1 VQTDLIGPRSMRV
14 MQCRDFNLP
23 PAKTPAVHSYVALA
37 VHTGGNMRIE
47 HHGDFDLGA
56 GDMHLV
62 PAGDMHR
69 ALSARRSE
77 MWGLA
82 FCRTCLDPIR
92 YRELLAPFERVR
104 QGAAPVVKLPAARQ
118 QYVLDLLGEL
128 AREHRAGAPMP
139 VVADSLLALV
149 LAEVARASNTSSV
162 VGTPSIVG
170 EALTVIEA
178 RCLGPLTLLEVA
190 RAVKRSPAY
199 LTTAVKQSTGRT
211 VVEWIIEGRMAEA
224 RRRLTETDEYV
235 DVIAERVGYADPSH
249 FVRLFRRHHGKAP
262 AAWRSQQRA
271 LLSG

>member
-1 VQTDLIGPRSMRV
+1 MGPRSVRV
-14 MQCRDFNLP
+14 MQCRDVNLAP
-23 PAKTPAVHSYVALA
+23 VRAPAVHSYVALA
-37 VHTGGNMRIE
+37 VHTGGSMRVE
-47 HHGDFDLGA
+47 HHGDFELGP

-92 YRELLAPFERVR
+92 YRNLLAPFERVR

-128 AREHRAGAPMP
+128 EREHRAGAPMP

-149 LAEVARASNTSSV
+149 LAEVARASTAAAPIGAPSV
-162 VGTPSIVG
+162 VA

-178 RCLGPLTLLEVA
+178 RCLGPLSLTEVA
-190 RAVKRSPAY
+190 RAVRRSPAY
-199 LTTAVKQSTGRT
+199 LTTVVKQSTGRT
-211 VVEWIIEGRMAEA
+211 VVAWIIEGRMAEA

-262 AAWRSQQRA
+262 AAWRAQQRA
-271 LLSG
+271 MLSG